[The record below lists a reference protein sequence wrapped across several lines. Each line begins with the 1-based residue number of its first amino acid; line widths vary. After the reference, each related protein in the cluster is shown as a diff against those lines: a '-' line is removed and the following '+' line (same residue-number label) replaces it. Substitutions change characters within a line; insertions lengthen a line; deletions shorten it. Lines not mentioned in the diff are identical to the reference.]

1 LLQPS
6 LEQAT
11 SIQEHYAVETYYTP
25 YAILQSILCNL
36 TAMSFRD
43 RVEDVKKILIVD
55 GEANM
60 GMLLQTARNLIS
72 RRVKMLPLT
81 VL

>member
-1 LLQPS
+1 
-6 LEQAT
+6 
-11 SIQEHYAVETYYTP
+11 
-25 YAILQSILCNL
+25 
-36 TAMSFRD
+36 MSFRD